1 LQKCFI
7 FPLAL
12 VFHIAHTHFPLHT
25 FVFVCVCVCLY
36 GFAVHLVAIL
46 FFVPSP
52 ASANTRIQAYARR
65 QRAFYTLTQTHTR
78 IYVCVC
84 VTHLPT
90 HPWASP
96 SICNVFVARPSFG
109 RAASFATHFIVA
121 ISFLHPLFGV

>member
-1 LQKCFI
+1 
-7 FPLAL
+7 
-12 VFHIAHTHFPLHT
+12 
-25 FVFVCVCVCLY
+25 
-36 GFAVHLVAIL
+36 VHLVAIL

-65 QRAFYTLTQTHTR
+65 QRAFYTLTQAHTC